1 MKAWYS
7 SSFDWKTS
15 QLAIG
20 EIPSEP
26 LIATMNHALKW
37 TLSLGN
43 KKEIAKIAGIAKIEN
58 QRQRP
63 LLRLTFT
70 TQCHQ

>member
-7 SSFDWKTS
+7 SSFDWKTP

-26 LIATMNHALKW
+26 LIALMNHAL
-37 TLSLGN
+37 GG
-43 KKEIAKIAGIAKIEN
+43 AM
-58 QRQRP
+58 
-63 LLRLTFT
+63 
-70 TQCHQ
+70 H

>member
-7 SSFDWKTS
+7 SSFDWKIL

-26 LIATMNHALKW
+26 LIAMMN
-37 TLSLGN
+37 TDTR
-43 KKEIAKIAGIAKIEN
+43 KIVARLLAGSGFPISVISAN
-58 QRQRP
+58 QW
-63 LLRLTFT
+63 
-70 TQCHQ
+70 

>member
-7 SSFDWKTS
+7 SSFDWKTL

-26 LIATMNHALKW
+26 LIAMMN
-37 TLSLGN
+37 TDTR
-43 KKEIAKIAGIAKIEN
+43 KIVARLLAGSGFPISVISAN
-58 QRQRP
+58 QW
-63 LLRLTFT
+63 
-70 TQCHQ
+70 

>member
-43 KKEIAKIAGIAKIEN
+43 KKEIAKIEN
-58 QRQRP
+58 QRQNP
-63 LLRLTFT
+63 LLRLSFT

>member
-20 EIPSEP
+20 ETPSEP
-26 LIATMNHALKW
+26 LIAPD
-37 TLSLGN
+37 
-43 KKEIAKIAGIAKIEN
+43 KENPDFRISVISEN
-58 QRQRP
+58 QW
-63 LLRLTFT
+63 
-70 TQCHQ
+70 

>member
-26 LIATMNHALKW
+26 LIATI
-37 TLSLGN
+37 N
-43 KKEIAKIAGIAKIEN
+43 KRSILIGVNSPAAAFGCGLPISVISEN
-58 QRQRP
+58 
-63 LLRLTFT
+63 
-70 TQCHQ
+70 